1 MFVDGICCACS
12 ITVYQNQLAQEWQIP
27 KENQLVLDRSGWEPE
42 PDRLILENV
51 MGKLSVEMGDIR
63 LEHVVTYCV
72 LDNRKDPDADV
83 VIQGA
88 AVPPPNVQSF
98 VVDDPQTLMS
108 QEDCSRIWPLAMDFC
123 MKQLEQCKSLLSG
136 TKSILLNCVRQ
147 NTSLSCLKEQLA
159 LESHKLEGV
168 LEFFVEDLRHDISMI
183 SSSLNGQGSSDA
195 VTKWNAFL
203 EEISQMRAHQ
213 HLSSMEAHLAEVNS
227 QMSEIQSSESV
238 QSAGKQA
245 LEEM

>member
-1 MFVDGICCACS
+1 
-12 ITVYQNQLAQEWQIP
+12 
-27 KENQLVLDRSGWEPE
+27 
-42 PDRLILENV
+42 
-51 MGKLSVEMGDIR
+51 
-63 LEHVVTYCV
+63 
-72 LDNRKDPDADV
+72 
-83 VIQGA
+83 
-88 AVPPPNVQSF
+88 
-98 VVDDPQTLMS
+98 
-108 QEDCSRIWPLAMDFC
+108 
-123 MKQLEQCKSLLSG
+123 
-136 TKSILLNCVRQ
+136 
-147 NTSLSCLKEQLA
+147 LA